1 MKKAISRVAF
11 AAAVVLSLGGCATAD
26 SIGNWGSDAWVTTK
40 VKTNITNQVGMTAG
54 TQVNVE
60 TSGGVVQLSGF
71 ASSQDEINKAVA
83 AAQKTEGVKSVRNNI
98 ILKK

>member
-1 MKKAISRVAF
+1 MKKIITRVAF
-11 AAAVVLSLGGCATAD
+11 VAAMGIALGGCATAN
-26 SIGNWGSDAWVTTK
+26 SVGAWGSDAWVTTK
-40 VKTNITNQVGMTAG
+40 VKSAITNTVGITAG

-83 AAQKTEGVKSVRNNI
+83 AAQKVEGVKSVRNNV
-98 ILKK
+98 ILKR